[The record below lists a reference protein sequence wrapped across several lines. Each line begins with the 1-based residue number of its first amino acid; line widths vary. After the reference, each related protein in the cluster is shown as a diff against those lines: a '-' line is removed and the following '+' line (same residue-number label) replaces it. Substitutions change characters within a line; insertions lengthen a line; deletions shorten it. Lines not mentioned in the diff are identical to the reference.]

1 MPGYMHSLG
10 VQDVFIEDPSNN
22 KHMDEAWMASTA
34 SAPTLQVVNR
44 ETGSL
49 GTRTHLL
56 TPHCL
61 ELPFGE

>member
-1 MPGYMHSLG
+1 M
-10 VQDVFIEDPSNN
+10 FIEDPSNN

-44 ETGSL
+44 ETEP